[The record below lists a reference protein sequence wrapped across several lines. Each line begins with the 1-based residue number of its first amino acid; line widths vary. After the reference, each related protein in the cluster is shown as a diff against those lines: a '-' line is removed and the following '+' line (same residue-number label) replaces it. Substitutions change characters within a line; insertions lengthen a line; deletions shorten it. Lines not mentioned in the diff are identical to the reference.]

1 MLHKYYP
8 FSLRDKLILMAILL
22 VTVPTLIIGYF
33 VETEGRSALLQEK
46 RNKLYS
52 VAGLLEQALNDEYDL
67 AVSLPREQRLALIS
81 EKLYPAAETITST
94 FPGVGAGYYHRE
106 LDGIVTY
113 SPRARY
119 GNKTGTRISED
130 HPGRHVMATGEPEVG
145 WGTQVRGNIMNAM
158 IPVRRN
164 GEVAGYIWA
173 NELTDD
179 IDRQALAMDIKI
191 IAVIAIGIL
200 FSLLIIIVFSRHFSR
215 DIGAIKSGLSD
226 LSHDLN
232 THLPMM
238 KGEMGEISDSVN
250 ALAQT
255 LREMK
260 TLNELIIESAA
271 DGVIA
276 VDINGCVTMINP
288 AAEEITGY
296 LERDLH
302 GKYYGD
308 VFEGRNFSSP
318 VLDTLKRGIE
328 HVSLEIEYPAR
339 DHTIQI
345 NVSTSRIRNAG
356 GELIG
361 ALVIFKDLT
370 AQKEVQR
377 RMQQAEKL
385 ATLGEL
391 MAGVAHEVRN
401 PLTAISGFVQI
412 LKELENHPDKLEYIS
427 IILKE
432 VDSIDRIIRQLL
444 DFSRPQTGTFRP
456 ISVNRLIEE
465 ALVLVKTKGVEARV
479 TFTWVPDETLPLI
492 EANSE
497 LLRQVLLN
505 IMINAVQSIP
515 ARGNLFI
522 STCYMEEQ
530 RVMVVIRDDGT
541 GIPAAL
547 QKKIFD
553 PFFTTKA
560 SGTGLG
566 LAISQRIIAGHGGDI
581 FLESQEH
588 HGTTFTIT
596 LPITQGK
603 KNDYA

>member
-1 MLHKYYP
+1 MLHKYCP
-8 FSLRDKLILMAILL
+8 FSLRDKLILMAIIL

-33 VETEGRSALLQEK
+33 VETEGRAALLQEK

-52 VAGLLEQALNDEYDL
+52 VARLLEQSLDKEYEL
-67 AVSLPREQRLALIS
+67 GASLPRDKRLTLIS
-81 EKLYPAAETITST
+81 EKLYPEAEVITST

-113 SPRARY
+113 SPRALY
-119 GNKTGTRISED
+119 GNKIGTTIADE
-130 HPGRHVMATGEPEVG
+130 HPGKRVLATGEPEIG
-145 WGTQVRGNIMNAM
+145 WGSQVRGNIMNAM
-158 IPVRRN
+158 IPVKRD
-164 GEVAGYIWA
+164 GKVIGYVWA

-179 IDRQALAMDIKI
+179 IDRQALAMDVKI
-191 IAVIAIGIL
+191 LSVISLGIV
-200 FSLLIIIVFSRHFSR
+200 FSLLIIIWFSRHFSR
-215 DIGAIKSGLSD
+215 DIHAIKNGLSD
-226 LSHDLN
+226 LSRNLN

-250 ALAQT
+250 TLAQA

-288 AAEEITGY
+288 AAEGITGY
-296 LERDLH
+296 LQRDMY

-308 VFEGRNFSSP
+308 IFSGRDFSSP
-318 VLDTLKRGIE
+318 VLDTLNQGIE
-328 HVSLEIEYPAR
+328 HVSLEIDYPAKDR
-339 DHTIQI
+339 MIQI
-345 NVSTSRIRNAG
+345 NVSTSQIRNAA

-385 ATLGEL
+385 ATLGEM

-412 LKELENHPDKLEYIS
+412 LKELENHPDKLSYID
-427 IILKE
+427 IVLKE

-444 DFSRPQTGTFRP
+444 DFSRPQTEIFRP
-456 ISVNRLIEE
+456 VSINRLIEE

-479 TFTWVPDETLPLI
+479 SFHYEPDETLPLI

-505 IMINAVQSIP
+505 IIINAVQSIP
-515 ARGNLFI
+515 ARGEMFI
-522 STCYMEEQ
+522 STHYSEDN
-530 RVMVVIRDDGT
+530 RVMVVIRDNGC
-541 GIPAAL
+541 GIRPEL

-566 LAISQRIIAGHGGDI
+566 LAISQRIITGHGGDI
-581 FLESQEH
+581 FLKSQEH
-588 HGTTFTIT
+588 HGTTFTIM
-596 LPITQGK
+596 LPVTQSK
-603 KNDYA
+603 YNDNN